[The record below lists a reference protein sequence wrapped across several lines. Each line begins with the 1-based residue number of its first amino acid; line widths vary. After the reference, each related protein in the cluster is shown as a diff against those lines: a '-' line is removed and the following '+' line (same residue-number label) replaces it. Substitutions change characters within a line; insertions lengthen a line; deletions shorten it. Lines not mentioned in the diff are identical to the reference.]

1 MNAIPEILIARA
13 QFSIISESTHLEYNS
28 AFLRLDGKHW
38 REYAEEHK
46 LSKRSASVL
55 RAAWRRSIAEKILWT
70 VDTAENVDTAQA
82 RQKHEEAAK
91 SLSLELVSDLALP
104 AYQAPAGTQRP
115 GQKSKRK
122 SLKGLPDDWRD
133 LMLESVKIED
143 QSPLLVMTLTGCR
156 PAELKKGVQVI
167 ASDHLLAFIIQ
178 GAKVKE
184 NAGQPQRAIAI
195 DPKSVLSRNHALIN
209 KLFQS
214 QPTVRIDDDQRF
226 QKRIYRIAKKLGFK
240 QVSCYALRH
249 QLAADLKSNKNTRT
263 EIALSL
269 GHQSERTQRFYGN
282 HKQGNKGGLVIEVH
296 AHAAIPP
303 RPQAKQSFDQMR
315 GSAGES
321 APASAMQSTL
331 IPTTVMPDLKSTQSK
346 EISKP
351 SGHEIWR

>member
-1 MNAIPEILIARA
+1 MNLTREILIARA
-13 QFSIISESTHLEYNS
+13 QVSIISKSTQHEYS
-28 AFLRLDGKHW
+28 AAFIRLNGQHW

-46 LSKRSASVL
+46 LTKRSASVL
-55 RAAWRRSIAEKILWT
+55 RAAWRRSIAERILWASE
-70 VDTAENVDTAQA
+70 VAENVDAEE
-82 RQKHEEAAK
+82 RQKHEESAK

-133 LMLESVKIED
+133 IMLESVKTED
-143 QSPLLVMTLTGCR
+143 QLPLLVMTLTGCR
-156 PAELKKGVQVI
+156 PAELKKGIQVI
-167 ASDHLLAFIIQ
+167 ASNHLLAFIIQ
-178 GAKVKE
+178 GAKIKE

-209 KLFQS
+209 KLFQT
-214 QPTVRIDDDQRF
+214 QATVRIDDDQRF

-282 HKQGNKGGLVIEVH
+282 HKQGNKGGRVIEVH

-303 RPQAKQSFDQMR
+303 RPQAKQSFDQMQ
-315 GSAGES
+315 GSVSES
-321 APASAMQSTL
+321 APSSAMQSTL
-331 IPTTVMPDLKSTQSK
+331 TPTTVMPDLKSSQGQ